1 MNFNYSSMSASPS
14 GFSLRNLVVGNEMF
28 MIREKFFT
36 SLSEKHSDWIERK
49 KYAYK
54 CLHSFFMTGSIN

>member
-1 MNFNYSSMSASPS
+1 MSASPS

-54 CLHSFFMTGSIN
+54 CLHIFFMTDSIN

>member
-1 MNFNYSSMSASPS
+1 MSASPS

>member
-54 CLHSFFMTGSIN
+54 CLHIFFMTGSIN